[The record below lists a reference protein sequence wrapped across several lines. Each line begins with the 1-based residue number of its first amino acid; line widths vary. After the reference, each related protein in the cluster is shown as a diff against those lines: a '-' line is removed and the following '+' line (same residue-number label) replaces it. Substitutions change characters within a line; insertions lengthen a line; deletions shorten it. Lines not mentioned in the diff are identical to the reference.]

1 MGGDFEMPR
10 KATYEQD
17 NAVQIKLP
25 WDENTAKGFGIALAI
40 TFLFLL
46 IAPSLHY
53 KNPSYRNIQ
62 INSVPLTLLNFG
74 DGDGTGLSKGNLTAE
89 GMQRKGGEASSILQ
103 DAESPSITRFDK
115 NVDIKDPMMANPVP
129 VSELSSDAKT
139 KGTDKGEGRLDI
151 GVKDGSTDGSGL
163 GSRGSGKGKG
173 LGFGDIEWGGGGN
186 RIVLQKPLP
195 KFPVGVNTN
204 AELKFKFTVLPDGS
218 VGRIIPLQKAD
229 PRLEAAAMDALRQ
242 WRFNRL
248 NSDIIM
254 EGIIPLTFI
263 LR

>member
-1 MGGDFEMPR
+1 MPR
-10 KATYEQD
+10 KATYEQE

-25 WDENTAKGFGIALAI
+25 WDENTAKGFAIALAMTI
-40 TFLFLL
+40 VFLL
-46 IAPSLHY
+46 IAPSLRY
-53 KNPSYRNIQ
+53 SNPSYRSIQ

-89 GMQRKGGEASSILQ
+89 GVQRKGGEASSILQ
-103 DAESPSITRFDK
+103 DAESPSKTKYSKD
-115 NVDIKDPMMANPVP
+115 VDITDPMMANPIA
-129 VSELSSDAKT
+129 VSELSSDVKT
-139 KGTDKGEGRLDI
+139 KGTTTGDGRLDI
-151 GVKDGSTDGSGL
+151 GVKDGVTDGTGL
-163 GSRGSGKGKG
+163 GSRGTGKGKG

-195 KFPVGVNTN
+195 KFPPGVNTN
-204 AELKFKFTVLPDGS
+204 AELKFRFTVLPDGS

-248 NSDIIM
+248 NSDIVM
-254 EGIIPLTFI
+254 EGIIPLTFV